1 MDADPLSV
9 YSLVETFSAR
19 PQFLRGTEPVFFR
32 RSLRT
37 ASGLPQRMSQHR
49 NVLVT
54 EGRNDT
60 FILRSLKRPL
70 FVLVSLLGVL
80 KSSPRV
86 FVPGLVVLFL
96 MGFGSTPMSVGGN
109 IVQFGSPLMV
119 FVMRSAVITSRHL
132 KTHYLP

>member
-1 MDADPLSV
+1 
-9 YSLVETFSAR
+9 
-19 PQFLRGTEPVFFR
+19 
-32 RSLRT
+32 
-37 ASGLPQRMSQHR
+37 MSQHR